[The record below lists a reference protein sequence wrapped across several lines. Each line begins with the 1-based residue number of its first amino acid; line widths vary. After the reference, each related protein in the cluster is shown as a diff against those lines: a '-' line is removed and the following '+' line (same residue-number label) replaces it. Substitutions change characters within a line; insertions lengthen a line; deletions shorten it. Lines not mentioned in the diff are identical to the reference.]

1 MWLDI
6 LKSLKKEKGL
16 STKQI
21 AEKTNLPERTVN
33 RIFSG
38 DTDNPYMTT
47 LIPIV
52 NVLGGSLDDIFA
64 DTKVVVATETVVE
77 LQENVAELQE
87 NVAELQE
94 NVETVSTE
102 KELLLTENKILQD
115 KVCNLERELELTKMK
130 LLHKEEL
137 LAVHNYYTK
146 LKTE

>member
-16 STKQI
+16 SVKQI
-21 AEKTNLPERTVN
+21 AERTNLPERTVN

-64 DTKVVVATETVVE
+64 DTKVVVATETIVE
-77 LQENVAELQE
+77 LQENVEAVTAE
-87 NVAELQE
+87 
-94 NVETVSTE
+94 
-102 KELLLTENKILQD
+102 K
-115 KVCNLERELELTKMK
+115 NL
-130 LLHKEEL
+130 
-137 LAVHNYYTK
+137 VISDY
-146 LKTE
+146 